1 MRKYSQRKY
10 SQRKYSQRKKSQDMK
25 NPFKFGSVVDAPY
38 FIDRL
43 EEIRK
48 VKSIL
53 VSENHP
59 AS

>member
-1 MRKYSQRKY
+1 
-10 SQRKYSQRKKSQDMK
+10 MK

-38 FIDRL
+38 FINRL

-53 VSENHP
+53 VSENHLIIISP
-59 AS
+59 RRFGKTSLTT